1 MGINNIEKLLS
12 VLALEDVFIT
22 LKLAL
27 RYFCIVDCIVCGNF
41 LRVLNQNALIL

>member
-41 LRVLNQNALIL
+41 LRVLNQYALIL